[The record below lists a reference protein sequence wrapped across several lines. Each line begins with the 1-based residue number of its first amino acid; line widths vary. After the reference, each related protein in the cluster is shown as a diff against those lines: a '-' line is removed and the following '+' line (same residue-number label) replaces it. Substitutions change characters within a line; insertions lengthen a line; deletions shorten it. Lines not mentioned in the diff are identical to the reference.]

1 LHIVAVGSYEFD
13 DVRYDS
19 DCDVLCLRLRG
30 TRGTAAEI
38 IDTPEGHLVYLSQD
52 GEVTGVTLISAKSL
66 IESDGKIPVTFPRLI
81 EPDLAHLA
89 QVLGG

>member
-1 LHIVAVGSYEFD
+1 
-13 DVRYDS
+13 
-19 DCDVLCLRLRG
+19 
-30 TRGTAAEI
+30 
-38 IDTPEGHLVYLSQD
+38 
-52 GEVTGVTLISAKSL
+52 L